1 MRCFRSSVPTIILFG
16 ACALATQTI
25 AASIAQSDAPCLAE
39 GPVVSGSSLLQTQSS
54 SYGKPDTCRSAF
66 ADKQS
71 KATSLLEYQ
80 PHMRGGE
87 THSDL
92 REVLKQMQPGLAKE
106 IVELASPG
114 PEVSNLLAE
123 AEDYEGIGIA
133 STKTDGTQQAFC
145 NVSRWVQYAMCEELA
160 TKWLPPAG
168 TWSALSF
175 GGNGYDEWSER
186 MRSKFAVTP
195 HVYDCFDPREV
206 EGTTVHPVCI
216 GGKAQRNAEQGQH
229 KFEDLNAILHH
240 KKDRSLLMK
249 LDIEGSEFDVLN
261 ELTSASMRK
270 VGYLTVEFHFLE
282 TTGTRCCAF
291 NQIKSLFARLA
302 EEFVVIDGA
311 EMKWG
316 QDQDCHLEGG
326 YAWPSAMSVSYIPK
340 EFMQQ

>member
-133 STKTDGTQQAFC
+133 STKRDA
-145 NVSRWVQYAMCEELA
+145 
-160 TKWLPPAG
+160 AG
-168 TWSALSF
+168 LLQREPMGSVCHVRGARNEVAASCRHMVGALF
-175 GGNGYDEWSER
+175 R
-186 MRSKFAVTP
+186 R
-195 HVYDCFDPREV
+195 
-206 EGTTVHPVCI
+206 
-216 GGKAQRNAEQGQH
+216 QR
-229 KFEDLNAILHH
+229 L
-240 KKDRSLLMK
+240 
-249 LDIEGSEFDVLN
+249 
-261 ELTSASMRK
+261 
-270 VGYLTVEFHFLE
+270 
-282 TTGTRCCAF
+282 
-291 NQIKSLFARLA
+291 
-302 EEFVVIDGA
+302 
-311 EMKWG
+311 
-316 QDQDCHLEGG
+316 
-326 YAWPSAMSVSYIPK
+326 
-340 EFMQQ
+340 